1 MEVFKRVLE
10 CINYM
15 DPEIGEKM
23 SRPLDLN
30 VQSRTLQR
38 YGDLVGRVLKKV
50 LESLVMKNEIETEKQ
65 FLKIVLKH
73 ISAGSFQSNENT
85 VELALNV
92 LDSISDFYAIAAQDK
107 SRTGIST
114 RKLVLQAIT
123 GNKVQNSHQISLLSE
138 IVGARYMTIFK
149 EAENR
154 KLLDEHQK
162 LLPFIEMLRRKT
174 PQGARFIPE
183 KTRLDVIEFYE
194 KDHISDI
201 LKGHNNMHKETIE
214 TESGTKAF
222 LNRPKRV
229 LKLHL
234 VDLLAAAQ
242 KEIGFQFSL
251 RSLMS
256 LRPPWVYL
264 AREAHSLTCLCDRCQ
279 NVLLI
284 LRSICNFVQRVR
296 QHGSPVE
303 KASILSFELST
314 SLSEFV
320 SRVLHPKQ
328 ECSLWHD
335 RDCFYQT
342 CQSTDESPCGPAKL
356 ALHFKPLLKK
366 FGSAEI
372 QLFQHE
378 RVKYTKVDGS
388 TGSKFDQVETRQEQ
402 SKVVSLLNDRMFGK
416 IHRQPYVLHRFKM
429 LLASKMRQEIHQNL
443 TEKDAICYTDYS
455 KELELTDQEQ
465 CKSELY
471 GASNITKGRLH
482 LKKKLK
488 LWNFP

>member
-1 MEVFKRVLE
+1 MFWKLLNWIFLTKLFFLVADDDLLSLSGDTGGVEGNILCHGDDHETPEVKTSQTERIRQFETSAKFAQLAEESFTDSELSSTSNSQPVGPSQGSSNFSTSSEAAADRRMEVFKRVLE

-194 KDHISDI
+194 RDHIR
-201 LKGHNNMHKETIE
+201 E
-214 TESGTKAF
+214 
-222 LNRPKRV
+222 
-229 LKLHL
+229 
-234 VDLLAAAQ
+234 
-242 KEIGFQFSL
+242 GF
-251 RSLMS
+251 
-256 LRPPWVYL
+256 
-264 AREAHSLTCLCDRCQ
+264 
-279 NVLLI
+279 N
-284 LRSICNFVQRVR
+284 
-296 QHGSPVE
+296 
-303 KASILSFELST
+303 
-314 SLSEFV
+314 
-320 SRVLHPKQ
+320 
-328 ECSLWHD
+328 
-335 RDCFYQT
+335 
-342 CQSTDESPCGPAKL
+342 
-356 ALHFKPLLKK
+356 KK
-366 FGSAEI
+366 
-372 QLFQHE
+372 
-378 RVKYTKVDGS
+378 
-388 TGSKFDQVETRQEQ
+388 
-402 SKVVSLLNDRMFGK
+402 
-416 IHRQPYVLHRFKM
+416 
-429 LLASKMRQEIHQNL
+429 
-443 TEKDAICYTDYS
+443 
-455 KELELTDQEQ
+455 
-465 CKSELY
+465 
-471 GASNITKGRLH
+471 NI
-482 LKKKLK
+482 
-488 LWNFP
+488 